1 MDFSSL
7 AASKMLHFFEEISKI
22 PRPSGHEEKIA
33 DYIENFLKDRKIEY
47 IRDAKNN
54 VFATLPASEGREDEA
69 ALMLQGHTDM
79 VCEADEGKKW
89 DVLTEG
95 ITLTLDGD
103 WLKADGTTLGGDDGF
118 AVAIM
123 LAILD
128 GAMKNH
134 PRMEFLFTSDEEVGL
149 GGATAFDFAPVTA
162 KKMINLDSEE
172 EDHVLVSCAGGVRID
187 VKTELKTE
195 APTGTP
201 LKISIEGLAGGHSGA
216 DIHLN
221 RVNANVTLAR
231 LLLALVK
238 DGGARIV
245 MAQGG
250 SKDNAIT
257 RSASAV
263 IYADN
268 EEKIKTLV
276 EGFYT
281 ELLKSVTDADKGVKI
296 VCEATAGADAVITA
310 EDSARAALI
319 VSSLPYGVIEFN
331 NDLGIVETSSNVGIL
346 KIDTNGLSVSA
357 LARSQ
362 DDKKLDAVC
371 ALVGELCAR
380 HGAEKGERNRYPGW
394 AYSKDSE
401 LSSEYAEA
409 YAKVFG
415 KKPHICGIHAGL
427 ECGIFK
433 KKAPD
438 MDMISIGADMH
449 DVHTPRERMSV
460 SSCDRIWRVLCEM
473 IEK

>member
-7 AASKMLHFFEEISKI
+7 SASRMLHFFEEISKI

-33 DYIENFLKDRKIEY
+33 DYIEGFLKDRKIEY

-54 VFATLPASEGREDEA
+54 VFAVLPATEGRENDE

-103 WLKADGTTLGGDDGF
+103 WLTADGTPLGGDDGF

-134 PRMEFLFTSDEEVGL
+134 PRMEFLFTADEEVGL
-149 GGATAFDFAPVTA
+149 GGATAFDFAPVKA
-162 KKMINLDSEE
+162 KKMVNLDSEE
-172 EDHVLVSCAGGVRID
+172 EDTVLVSCAGGVRID
-187 VKTELKTE
+187 VKTSLKTE
-195 APTGTP
+195 APSGTP

-221 RVNANVTLAR
+221 RVNANVTLAK
-231 LLLALVK
+231 LLLLLVRE
-238 DGGARIV
+238 GGAGIV
-245 MAQGG
+245 SAQGG

-263 IYADN
+263 IYADDA
-268 EEKIKTLV
+268 EKIKELTDKFCGELV
-276 EGFYT
+276 
-281 ELLKSVTDADKGVKI
+281 KDITDADKGVKI
-296 VCEATAGADAVITA
+296 CCEPAEAAETVITA
-310 EDSARAALI
+310 EDSERAAEI
-319 VSSLPYGVIEFN
+319 VSLLPYGVIEFN
-331 NDLGIVETSSNVGIL
+331 NDLGIVETSSNIGIL
-346 KIDTNGLSVSA
+346 RMDANGLSVSA

-371 ALVGELCAR
+371 ELVGELSAR
-380 HGAEKGERNRYPGW
+380 YGAEKGERNRYPGW
-394 AYSKDSE
+394 AYSKDSK
-401 LSSEYAEA
+401 LSAEYAEA
-409 YAKVFG
+409 YVKVFG
-415 KKPHICGIHAGL
+415 KAPRICGIHAGL